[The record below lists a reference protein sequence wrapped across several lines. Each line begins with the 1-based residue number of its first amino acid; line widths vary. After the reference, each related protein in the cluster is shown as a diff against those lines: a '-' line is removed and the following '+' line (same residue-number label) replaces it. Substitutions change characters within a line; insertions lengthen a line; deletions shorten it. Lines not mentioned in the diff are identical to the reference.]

1 MPMYTSCSY
10 IQQFW
15 HIQERVHYCIIMFI
29 VTLESLTVG
38 TMGKPIKSSHSR
50 KTSRTPQPTTA
61 KQTSGG
67 RNRKK

>member
-1 MPMYTSCSY
+1 
-10 IQQFW
+10 
-15 HIQERVHYCIIMFI
+15 MFI